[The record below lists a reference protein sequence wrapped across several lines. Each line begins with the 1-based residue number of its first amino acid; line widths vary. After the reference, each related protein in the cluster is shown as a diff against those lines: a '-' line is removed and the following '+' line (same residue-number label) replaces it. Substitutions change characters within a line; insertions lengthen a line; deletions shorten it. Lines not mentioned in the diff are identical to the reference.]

1 MTILMDVQT
10 IYEENLNSDFG
21 KLAKHYLTHERG
33 ISEDLLKEF
42 GVGYCTGNVRT
53 KLANHKGELIQQ
65 GILNAHYNERNYQ
78 RIMFPI
84 HDEQGNLIGFNGRT
98 LKEKQP
104 NEIAYTKYLLS
115 PESLAFS
122 KTKTLYNLH
131 RAKEEIQKQGFV
143 YLVEGVLDCLSY
155 YAVGK
160 KNVVSTLGTALTKE
174 HIELL
179 SQYTTSIVIGND
191 NDFPGF
197 KASIESAR
205 KIATFHREHLN
216 EEALKTYR
224 ATDSIRFVKLP
235 KGHDPNQSYLHNRE
249 QFKTCLETILPYTP
263 YCKQMCEENP
273 EYHQVFDSIQRS
285 EELNQDMKQSQHE
298 AFRFKQQ
305 FKQHLD
311 IVSVIQEIGNVHL
324 QKKGRN
330 FVGCCPFHQEKTPSL
345 TVSPDKQIF
354 KCFGCGEGGDVIKYV
369 AKSKQLSYHQ
379 SIHYLKEQ
387 YLEHTKSIPK
397 SKSKE
402 SEYEY
407 GK

>member
-1 MTILMDVQT
+1 MTLLMEVQR
-10 IYEENLNSDFG
+10 IYESNLNADFG
-21 KLAKHYLTHERG
+21 KSAKQYLIHERG
-33 ISEDLLKEF
+33 ISEELLKEF
-42 GVGYCTGNVRT
+42 GVGYCTGNVSM
-53 KLANHKGELIQQ
+53 KLANYKGELIQQ
-65 GILNAHYNERNYQ
+65 GILNAHYRERNYQ
-78 RIMFPI
+78 RVMFPI
-84 HDEQGNLIGFNGRT
+84 HDEQGKLIGFNGRT

-104 NEIAYTKYLLS
+104 NEVAYIKYLLS

-191 NDFPGF
+191 NDLPGF

-205 KIATFHREHLN
+205 KIATFHREHLS
-216 EEALKTYR
+216 EEQLKNYR
-224 ATDSIRFVKLP
+224 ATDCIRFVKLP
-235 KGHDPNQSYLHNRE
+235 KGQDPNQSYFHHRE
-249 QFKTCLETILPYTP
+249 QFEMCLENILPYTP

-273 EYHQVFDSIQRS
+273 EYHQVFDSIQRND
-285 EELNQDMKQSQHE
+285 ELNQDMKHHQQE

-311 IVSVIQEIGNVHL
+311 IVSVIQDVGNVHL

-354 KCFGCGEGGDVIKYV
+354 KCFGCGAGGDVIKYV
-369 AKSKQLSYHQ
+369 ALSKHLSYQ
-379 SIHYLKEQ
+379 QTLQYFKERYLGQ
-387 YLEHTKSIPK
+387 TKLIPK
-397 SKSKE
+397 SKTKA
-402 SEYEY
+402 SEYDY